1 MGILDSINFDTSN
14 VGYDDGYK
22 DGLAGKP
29 KDFVHMVQS
38 KTVAKFALGGNAA
51 LDSYIEAYKRG
62 YDKGQEDSHSIKK
75 IELTKQSN
83 IKKKDTTMEDD
94 NILEDDYFVDNEEE
108 FDEDLEEE
116 CQSIIKGI
124 KALVKLYNFLIKE
137 CCDRL
142 QGIKMPLSDQ
152 VKNLS
157 RTGVPIE
164 ACHKVNHE
172 FIPVD
177 WENFDELYNN
187 IVENDL
193 ILLEQLIRK
202 QQQYYAAVTDEEYEP
217 AFFTLNEKME
227 CQTNIIRRVDNGTQ
241 SLSLQKSGFQAFINY
256 LDRRTE
262 DILKICSKY
271 NTFTENLSEIGLP
284 EEYHE
289 QYKEECYEANKE
301 LFDKIINH
309 LQQDKEYLEQCRDK
323 LSTV

>member
-29 KDFVHMVQS
+29 KDFVHMVQP
-38 KTVAKFALGGNAA
+38 KTIAKYALGGDTA

-62 YDKGQEDSHSIKK
+62 YDKGQEDGHSIKK
-75 IELTKQSN
+75 IEITQQSN
-83 IKKKDTTMEDD
+83 IKLEDTTMEEDNIFDD
-94 NILEDDYFVDNEEE
+94 NYLEDNEEE
-108 FDEDLEEE
+108 LDEDLEEE

-124 KALVKLYNFLIKE
+124 KALVKLYNFLIRE

-142 QGIKMPLSDQ
+142 QGIKLPLSEQ

-164 ACHKVNHE
+164 ACHAVNHE

-177 WENFDELYNN
+177 WENFDNLYNN

-193 ILLEQLIRK
+193 VLLEQLIRR
-202 QQQYYAAVTDEEYEP
+202 QQQYYAAVTGEEYEP
-217 AFFTLNEKME
+217 AFFTLNEKTE
-227 CQTNIIRRVDNGTQ
+227 CQTNIIRRVDNVKQ
-241 SLSLQKSGFQAFINY
+241 SLSLQKSGFQAFIDY
-256 LDRRTE
+256 LDRRMD
-262 DILKICSKY
+262 DISKVCSKY
-271 NTFTENLSEIGLP
+271 HSFTENISEIGLP
-284 EEYHE
+284 EEYYE
-289 QYKEECYEANKE
+289 QYMEEYYEANKE

-323 LSTV
+323 LQTA